1 MPLTEQDVIS
11 ALRDCY
17 DPEIPLNLVDLGL
30 IYGVEIRPEL
40 DSALQ
45 NVEIEMTL
53 TAPGCPAHA
62 QIRQQVKDRV
72 ERIPG
77 VKSAAVNVVWT
88 PPWTPERLSTAA
100 RLKLGIE

>member
-30 IYGVEIRPEL
+30 IYGVEIRPEP
-40 DSALQ
+40 DSTLQ

-53 TAPGCPAHA
+53 TAAGCPAHA